1 MPNPRALD
9 GVTVLD
15 ATQILA
21 GPFCT
26 MHMSDMGAN
35 VIKVEKPGGGDDT
48 RRIGPP
54 FINGESAAFLQLNRN
69 KRSIVLDLRA
79 DKGKETFKRLAEKS
93 DILIENGR
101 PGAMDRLGL
110 GYSDISA
117 VNPAIVYCS
126 ISGFG
131 LSGPYASRPGFD
143 LIAQGMSGQMAINGE
158 VGGAP
163 LKVGVPIADLN
174 AGMFALHAIEAA
186 YIYRLRT
193 GKGQHVESSLLEAG
207 LAYTVWETAFYFATG
222 EVPPRIGST
231 HRLIAPYQSFA
242 TKDGH
247 MNVGAANQNNWVRLA
262 NAIGRSDLL
271 EDSRFDSNASRLEN
285 VAALREQL
293 DATFQTKTTAEWL
306 PILDEAGTPAGP
318 IFEMD
323 EVWANEQVLA
333 RDMDVVTEHPVAG
346 PVHNIGIA
354 VKMHGTPGS
363 IESAAPTLGQHT
375 DEILEFAGYT
385 PEEIEELTST
395 GVAGP
400 DAGAK
405 K

>member
-1 MPNPRALD
+1 MTNERALD

-26 MHMSDMGAN
+26 MHLSDMGAN
-35 VIKVEKPGGGDDT
+35 IIKVEKPGGGDDT

-79 DKGKETFKRLAEKS
+79 EKGKEAFKRLAEKS

-101 PGAMDRLGL
+101 PGSMDRLGL

-117 VNPAIVYCS
+117 INPAIVYCS

-131 LSGPYASRPGFD
+131 LTGPYATRPGFD

-158 VGGAP
+158 RGGAP

-207 LAYTVWETAFYFATG
+207 LTYTVWETAFYFATG

-231 HRLIAPYQSFA
+231 HRLIAPYQSFE

-247 MNVGAANQNNWVRLA
+247 MNVGAANQNNWVRLMR
-262 NAIGRSDLL
+262 AIGREDLL
-271 EDSRFDSNASRLEN
+271 EDPRFESNPSRLEN
-285 VAALREQL
+285 VEALREQL
-293 DATFQTKTTAEWL
+293 DDTFRSKTTDEWL
-306 PILDEAGTPAGP
+306 PILEEAGTPAGP
-318 IFEMD
+318 ILELD
-323 EVWANEQVLA
+323 QVWANEQVLA
-333 RDMDVVTEHPVAG
+333 RDMDVITEHPIAG

-354 VKMHGTPGS
+354 VKMHGTPGR

-375 DEILEFAGYT
+375 DEILEFAGYG
-385 PEEIEELTST
+385 PEEIAEFRSS
-395 GVAGP
+395 GIAGP
-400 DAGAK
+400 DAGAG
-405 K
+405 

>member
-1 MPNPRALD
+1 MPNERALD

-15 ATQILA
+15 APQILA

-79 DKGKETFKRLAEKS
+79 EKGKEAFKRLAEKS
-93 DILIENGR
+93 DVLIENGR
-101 PGAMDRLGL
+101 PGSMDRLGL
-110 GYSDISA
+110 GYPDISA
-117 VNPAIVYCS
+117 LNPAIVYCS

-131 LSGPYASRPGFD
+131 LTGPYATRPGFD

-158 VGGAP
+158 LGGAP

-186 YIYRLRT
+186 FIRRLRT
-193 GKGQHVESSLLEAG
+193 GKGQHVETSLLEAG
-207 LAYTVWETAFYFATG
+207 LAYTVWESAFYFATG
-222 EVPPRIGST
+222 EIPPRIGST

-247 MNVGAANQNNWVRLA
+247 MNVGAANQNNWERLMR
-262 NAIGRSDLL
+262 AIDREDLL
-271 EDSRFDSNASRLEN
+271 EDPRFESNPTRLEN
-285 VAALREQL
+285 VEALREQL
-293 DATFQTKTTAEWL
+293 DATFKSKTTDEWL
-306 PILDEAGTPAGP
+306 PILEEAGTPAGP
-318 IFEMD
+318 IFELD
-323 EVWANEQVLA
+323 QVWSNEQVLA
-333 RDMDVVTEHPVAG
+333 RDMDVITEHPVAG

-354 VKMHGTPGS
+354 VKMHGTPGR

-375 DEILEFAGYT
+375 DEILEFAGYG
-385 PEEIEELTST
+385 PDEIAELKAS
-395 GVAGP
+395 GGAGP
-400 DAGAK
+400 DAGIK

>member
-1 MPNPRALD
+1 MTIARALD

-21 GPFCT
+21 GPFAT

-35 VIKVEKPGGGDDT
+35 VIKIEKPGGGDDT

-79 DKGKETFKRLAEKS
+79 DKGKEAFKRLAEKS

-110 GYSDISA
+110 GYSHISA
-117 VNPAIVYCS
+117 IKPEIVYCS

-143 LIAQGMSGQMAINGE
+143 LIAQGMSGQMAINGD
-158 VGGAP
+158 VGGPP

-174 AGMFALHAIEAA
+174 AGMFALHAVEAA

-207 LAYTVWETAFYFATG
+207 LAYTVWETAFFFATG

-262 NAIGRSDLL
+262 NAIGREDLL
-271 EDSRFDSNASRLEN
+271 EDSRFDSNALRLEN
-285 VAALREQL
+285 VTALREQL

-323 EVWANEQVLA
+323 EVWANEQVQA
-333 RDMDVVTEHPVAG
+333 RDMDVITEHPVAG

-354 VKMHGTPGS
+354 VKMHGTPGQ
-363 IESAAPTLGQHT
+363 ITSAAPTLGQHT
-375 DEILEFAGYT
+375 DEILEFAGYDAN
-385 PEEIEELTST
+385 EIEELKAS

-400 DAGAK
+400 EAGAK
-405 K
+405 